1 MLAKALDLA
10 IQKDNS
16 IHNVEDYLSKL
27 GRDVTKV
34 TVKLPRHHKM
44 TFFKDAWISSLITT
58 ASFGRELVITDWN
71 NKLDY
76 GELRDRFS
84 NSLIGITSAFLAQ
97 EINNVSHQKFDF
109 HIKDIVDR
117 IVFDYDGMIED
128 HESGKSFVFC
138 SFDSPEENFNYPKPF
153 ALSASS
159 KEEFIRKFLDIKREK
174 VDYQTAGANSYQLA
188 FTHES
193 DIDLAT
199 LIFELY
205 ENTNQHGKYD
215 ENNNVIRGVRSFS
228 IKRHSSSDTAKLLD
242 QAKPFTELETY
253 INELK
258 QKRNLHFYEISIAD
272 NGIGII
278 NRLKATRP
286 DLYAEQQLDKLSDT
300 QKLNCI
306 ISKNLSSKLYPGSGL
321 GLTLALKN
329 LQNKKGF
336 LSLRTGDQWVYFDGA
351 TGKIDSE
358 FPLQSVGY
366 KENLSSIK
374 GTFYNILIP
383 VS

>member
-1 MLAKALDLA
+1 M
-10 IQKDNS
+10 
-16 IHNVEDYLSKL
+16 
-27 GRDVTKV
+27 
-34 TVKLPRHHKM
+34 
-44 TFFKDAWISSLITT
+44 
-58 ASFGRELVITDWN
+58 
-71 NKLDY
+71 
-76 GELRDRFS
+76 
-84 NSLIGITSAFLAQ
+84 
-97 EINNVSHQKFDF
+97 
-109 HIKDIVDR
+109 
-117 IVFDYDGMIED
+117 
-128 HESGKSFVFC
+128 
-138 SFDSPEENFNYPKPF
+138 
-153 ALSASS
+153 
-159 KEEFIRKFLDIKREK
+159 
-174 VDYQTAGANSYQLA
+174 
-188 FTHES
+188 
-193 DIDLAT
+193 
-199 LIFELY
+199 
-205 ENTNQHGKYD
+205 
-215 ENNNVIRGVRSFS
+215 
-228 IKRHSSSDTAKLLD
+228 
-242 QAKPFTELETY
+242 
-253 INELK
+253 
-258 QKRNLHFYEISIAD
+258 HFYEISIAD